1 MLKRMIFERTSPMN
15 LIIWPPIKA
24 RTMRTKRAKTVPPGA
39 AIGPSIVQAERKTAA
54 VVRSSVRE
62 CAQHPC
68 GGQHEKDGDVEDE
81 S

>member
-1 MLKRMIFERTSPMN
+1 MR
-15 LIIWPPIKA
+15 A

-39 AIGPSIVQAERKTAA
+39 AMGPSIVQADKKTAA
-54 VVRSSVRE
+54 VVRRSVSE

-68 GGQHEKDGDVEDE
+68 GGQHERVGDEDDE